1 MANRPWVTPEEVKD
15 YSDRKSVKDRDDSK
29 LVIDISRSEMY
40 VISYTRNK
48 FDDEV
53 KYPVIPEPVKNAV
66 VLLAETYAAGA
77 AGLGG
82 DAEVSGNF
90 KSETF
95 DDYSYNIIDS
105 ATKIDNLDLGFL
117 LDDYIVENNGTVSMR
132 LRKL

>member
-15 YSDRKSVKDRDDSK
+15 YSDRKSVKDRDDGK

-66 VLLAETYAAGA
+66 VLLAETYAASGA
-77 AGLGG
+77 EPVEHGG
-82 DAEVSGNF
+82 NYKSGHN
-90 KSETF
+90 
-95 DDYSYNIIDS
+95 DDYSFTVAD
-105 ATKIDNLDLGFL
+105 AADMVRNLNLSSL
-117 LDDYIVENNGTVSMR
+117 LDEYIIEKQTGGINMKIRR
-132 LRKL
+132 L